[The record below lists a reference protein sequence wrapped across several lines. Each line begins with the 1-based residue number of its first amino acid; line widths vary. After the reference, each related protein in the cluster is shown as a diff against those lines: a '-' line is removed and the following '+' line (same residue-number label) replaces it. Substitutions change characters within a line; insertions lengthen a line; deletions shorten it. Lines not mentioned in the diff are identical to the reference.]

1 MKTFISDLHLVINK
15 KHGNPNLLNIYFK
28 NGNAYVSDGH
38 ILIRQPLSYSDI
50 EGKEALENVA
60 ISGEKFKAIRKMK
73 HVTATKAGFYCVSK
87 DGESVLYE
95 YEKDFKMPDFESVI
109 PKPDKEHSLCALG
122 IDLEKLNKL
131 RLAMI
136 KNEKGVKMTF
146 TGENKPIL
154 INPLEEDFKDELG
167 VIMPLYLPK

>member
-1 MKTFISDLHLVINK
+1 MKTFISDLHLVIDK
-15 KHGNPNLLNIYFK
+15 KHGNYHLLNIYFK

-73 HVTATKAGFYCVSK
+73 HVTATQAGFYCVSK
-87 DGESVLYE
+87 NGVSVLYE

-109 PKPDKEHSLCALG
+109 PKPDKDHPLCELG
-122 IDLEKLNKL
+122 IDLERLNKL
-131 RLAMI
+131 RAAMI
-136 KNEKGVKMTF
+136 KNKRGVKMTF
-146 TGENKPIL
+146 TGENRPIL
-154 INPLEEDFKDELG
+154 INPLEEDFLDELG
-167 VIMPLYLPK
+167 MIMPLCLSK